1 MEEPEELAG
10 SGAVRKVLT
19 SSSES
24 EMMIGF
30 KEDPSGGD
38 VGVERLLLGC
48 DDCRCCSRGWTNGG
62 SGLVGRR
69 LLRRG
74 GVVVPYL
81 SSW

>member
-1 MEEPEELAG
+1 MRNV
-10 SGAVRKVLT
+10 ST

-24 EMMIGF
+24 EMTMGF
-30 KEDPSGGD
+30 NEDPSGGD

-48 DDCRCCSRGWTNGG
+48 DVWDDCRCCSKGWMNGG

-69 LLRRG
+69 LFRRG